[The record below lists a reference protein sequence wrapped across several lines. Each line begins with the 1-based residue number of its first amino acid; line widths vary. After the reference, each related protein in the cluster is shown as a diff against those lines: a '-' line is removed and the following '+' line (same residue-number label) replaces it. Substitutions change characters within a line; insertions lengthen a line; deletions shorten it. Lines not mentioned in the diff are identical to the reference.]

1 MAFAHRRATAL
12 ILAGVVGLA
21 LVGWVAARQIRSPAQ
36 VAADTAPPRA
46 AAITVP
52 VKRRPLSTQ
61 VIVRGTVRY
70 GAPQPVVLATSGV
83 KGAATKQTSSDIVT
97 QAPVKGAKLKN
108 GAVVMTVD
116 GRPVFALPG
125 VVPMHRDLAPG
136 DDGPDVGQLEQA
148 LARAGFDPGPV
159 DGHYDSGTGA
169 AVSSFYL
176 RKGWDPFGATDTQLE
191 ALRTAEAAAAA
202 ARDARLQ
209 AITTIEQAR
218 QTPAPADI
226 AQARLDAVTARDAY
240 DTAVLAVRTARV
252 RLGQAR
258 ALARTA
264 PAGRGAAV
272 ANQRR
277 DEAAAD
283 ADVAAKRA
291 DLNVAVDAEQIAR
304 LKVNEL
310 AVDALPSEREQAFA
324 DIREAADKVAQAR
337 ADLQSSLR
345 ASAAV
350 RAGGPP
356 AIGQADDD
364 AAQATRDARLARS
377 ELLRAVVGVRT
388 ARSQAS
394 LAAQRAGLLT
404 HPTDTAGMHA
414 LAASSAQ
421 EAERTQAEVGRV
433 ATESGVQ
440 VPANEV
446 LFFPTLPLRVDAVKA
461 KRGDSVNGKVMDATT
476 SELVVDSSLSVSDRA
491 LVRPGDRVEIEDQ
504 DLNIRTHGTV
514 RAVSR
519 TPGATPAGIAK
530 IDPGRFY
537 MVVVPSGGPNS
548 LVGASVKLTISV
560 KSTSGP
566 VLTVPV
572 SAVSVGGDGNARV
585 QVERNGTIELVTVVP
600 GLAADGL
607 VEVRAAGP
615 KPLRPDDL
623 VIVGTRTGRPLA
635 PATGGAGP

>member
-1 MAFAHRRATAL
+1 MMAFAHRRAAAL

-21 LVGWVAARQIRSPAQ
+21 VVGWAAARQIRSPAQ

-52 VKRRPLSTQ
+52 VRRRSLSTQ

-97 QAPVKGAKLKN
+97 QPPVKGAKLKK
-108 GAVVMTVD
+108 GDVVMTVD

-148 LARAGFDPGPV
+148 LAREGFDPGPV
-159 DGHYDSGTGA
+159 DGHYDAGTEA
-169 AVSSFYL
+169 AVASFYL
-176 RKGWDPFGATDTQLE
+176 RKGWDPFGATDTQLD

-202 ARDARLQ
+202 ARDAHLQ
-209 AITTIEQAR
+209 ALTAIEQAR
-218 QTPAPADI
+218 QTPAPADV
-226 AQARLDAVTARDAY
+226 AQARLDAITARDAY
-240 DTAVLAVRTARV
+240 DTAVLAVSTARV
-252 RLGQAR
+252 RLAQAR

-291 DLNVAVDAEQIAR
+291 DLNAAVDAEQIAR
-304 LKVNEL
+304 LKINEL
-310 AVDALPSEREQAFA
+310 TAEATPSERESAFA
-324 DIREAADKVAQAR
+324 DIRQAGDKVAQAR
-337 ADLQSSLR
+337 ADLIASQR
-345 ASAAV
+345 AAAAV

-356 AIGQADDD
+356 AIGQAAAD
-364 AAQATRDARLARS
+364 AAQATRDARLAKS

-388 ARSQAS
+388 ARSEAD
-394 LAAQRAGLLT
+394 LAIQRARLLAN
-404 HPTDTAGMHA
+404 PTDTASMHA

-421 EAERTQAEVGRV
+421 EAERTQADVRRV

-461 KRGDSVNGKVMDATT
+461 KRGDSISGKVMDATT

-491 LVRPGDRVEIEDQ
+491 LVRPGDRVDIEDQ
-504 DLNIRTHGTV
+504 DLNIKTHGIV
-514 RAVSR
+514 REVSGR
-519 TPGATPAGIAK
+519 RARRPRASPRSTPAASTWSSS
-530 IDPGRFY
+530 PPAGRTR
-537 MVVVPSGGPNS
+537 SS
-548 LVGASVKLTISV
+548 
-560 KSTSGP
+560 
-566 VLTVPV
+566 
-572 SAVSVGGDGNARV
+572 
-585 QVERNGTIELVTVVP
+585 ER
-600 GLAADGL
+600 
-607 VEVRAAGP
+607 R
-615 KPLRPDDL
+615 
-623 VIVGTRTGRPLA
+623 
-635 PATGGAGP
+635 